1 MIVYILLSKQSDK
14 PIEVVKVYES
24 EVKAQE
30 MLTTLAKFV
39 DGTKFRI
46 IQSEFEFSQVR
57 RAKVV
62 TVSKD
67 EIAYSVEFAKFW
79 SAYPRKTAKGEAY
92 QAWLKANP
100 PLDAVLKSLD
110 WQRGCED
117 WTKGGGQFIP
127 HPSTYLHQRRWE
139 DERTTTTPVL
149 TVIKH
154 NCEYEGCDR
163 PSNLMTERG
172 RRCVN
177 HISK

>member
-1 MIVYILLSKQSDK
+1 MMARGVTRTAAARADIQALRALAIASVFIYHLWPTHFSGGFIGVDIFFVISGFLITGQLWR
-14 PIEVVKVYES
+14 EV
-24 EVKAQE
+24 EVS
-30 MLTTLAKFV
+30 
-39 DGTKFRI
+39 GR
-46 IQSEFEFSQVR
+46 
-57 RAKVV
+57 
-62 TVSKD
+62 
-67 EIAYSVEFAKFW
+67 VEFAKFW